1 MTKTLVKFL
10 SLTIITLS
18 ILTTSCKKKETSGTT
33 GWNYNDKKWG
43 GFEKLNYEGQATGPN
58 LVLIEGGTF
67 NMGLSDQDVTFEW
80 NNVPRRVTV
89 SSFYM
94 DQTEVANI
102 DYREYLYWLE
112 NHYGT
117 SFPEV
122 ARPLHQLPQHKAGRP
137 KSPLPNT
144 RPGYESNRQRASRQ

>member
-80 NNVPRRVTV
+80 NNVPVVCRLKITV
-89 SSFYM
+89 FIKHIIVGQTCFLYRGFYLFL
-94 DQTEVANI
+94 V
-102 DYREYLYWLE
+102 
-112 NHYGT
+112 
-117 SFPEV
+117 
-122 ARPLHQLPQHKAGRP
+122 
-137 KSPLPNT
+137 
-144 RPGYESNRQRASRQ
+144 